1 MKISNYGKTFGQM
14 NRRSFIATGA
24 AATGLLAMPSIL
36 RAQSEEL
43 RIGWIRPLT
52 GPLASSFEALYAAG
66 DIALEEIN
74 ANGGILGR
82 QLVKVEVDDQGA
94 PAQQPLAMR
103 QLVNEGVDIVVGPVG
118 SSQTLAS
125 LALSTPAEIL
135 QSGYIT
141 ASEGGDGEQY
151 PYHYQCVFTV
161 ATQAVKYAEW
171 IAQNTDI
178 KDVGVLV
185 EDSAAGTSVLEAA
198 KVELEK
204 RGLNMTGSR
213 VFPLKTSD
221 MTPFLRDLRGSGAK
235 ALCAF
240 ASNSIDVT
248 QLFVG
253 LDRID
258 WQPPVVGHTGLV
270 FASAPDA
277 VPESARYPEVYAAT
291 YKALTYTDDEEPSD
305 RVKAYIEKILQL
317 GLPNAALPP
326 AATSPYYDFLHLVA
340 HAAEETQSVDATEL
354 KGYLDQLSGYEGI
367 FGPMSFTAT
376 NHTGYGPDQ
385 AALAQ
390 VFVPEARDLLTES
403 QGLFRP
409 RG

>member
-1 MKISNYGKTFGQM
+1 MENQKPKTTISKL
-14 NRRSFIATGA
+14 NRRGFIGTGI
-24 AATGLLAMPSIL
+24 AATGLLAAPGIL
-36 RAQSEEL
+36 RAQADDF

-74 ANGGILGR
+74 EAGGILGR
-82 QLVKVEVDDQGA
+82 KIVKVEVDDQGA

-103 QLVNEGVDIVVGPVG
+103 RLISEGVNIVVGPVG

-125 LALSTPAEIL
+125 LALSSPAKIL

-141 ASEGGDGEQY
+141 ASDGGDGEKY

-171 IAQNTDI
+171 IAGNTDF
-178 KDVGVLV
+178 KKVGVLV
-185 EDSAAGTSVLEAA
+185 EDSAAGTSVLEAT
-198 KVELEK
+198 KVELAK
-204 RGLNMTGSR
+204 RDLTMTGSR
-213 VFPLKTSD
+213 VFPLKSND
-221 MTPFLRDLRGSGAK
+221 LTPFLRDMRNSGAE
-235 ALCAF
+235 ALCVF
-240 ASNSIDVT
+240 ASNTIDST

-258 WQPPVVGHTGLV
+258 WNPPIVGHTGLF

-277 VPESARYPEVYAAT
+277 VPETARYPDVYGAT
-291 YKALTYTDDEEPSD
+291 YKALTYTETEEPSD
-305 RVKAYIEKILQL
+305 RVKAYIAKILKL
-317 GLPNAALPP
+317 GLPAAALPP
-326 AATSPYYDFLHLVA
+326 AASSPYYDFLHVVA
-340 HAAEETQSVDATEL
+340 HAANETQSLETDDL
-354 KGYLDQLSGYEGI
+354 KAYLDQLTGYEGI
-367 FGPMSFTAT
+367 FGPMSFSPE
-376 NHTGYGPDQ
+376 NHTGYGPEA

-390 VFVPEARDLLTES
+390 VFAEPSDLLTSS

>member
-1 MKISNYGKTFGQM
+1 MARSNHETPGGLM
-14 NRRSFIATGA
+14 NRRGFLRTGIAAG
-24 AATGLLAMPSIL
+24 GLLAAPGVL
-36 RAQSEEL
+36 RAQSDDL

-66 DIALEEIN
+66 DIAVDEIN
-74 ANGGILGR
+74 AAGGVLGR
-82 QLVKVEVDDQGA
+82 KIVKIEVDDQGA

-125 LALSTPAEIL
+125 LAISTPENIL

-141 ASEGGDGEQY
+141 ASEGGQGERY

-171 IAQNTDI
+171 ISRNTEF
-178 KDVGVLV
+178 KKVGVLV
-185 EDSAAGTSVLEAA
+185 EDSAAGTSVLAA
-198 KVELEK
+198 SEVELA
-204 RGLNMTGSR
+204 RAGLTMTQSR
-213 VFPLKTSD
+213 VFPLKSTD
-221 MTPFLRDLRGSGAK
+221 MTPFLRDMRNSGAE
-235 ALCAF
+235 ALCVF
-240 ASNSIDVT
+240 ASNSIDVI
-248 QLFVG
+248 QFFVG
-253 LDRID
+253 LDRIG
-258 WQPPVVGHTGLV
+258 WKPPVVGHTGLV

-291 YKALTYTDDEEPSD
+291 YKALTYAGDEEPSD
-305 RVKAYIEKILQL
+305 RVKAYIGKILQL
-317 GLPNAALPP
+317 GLPTAALPP
-326 AATSPYYDFLHLVA
+326 AATSPYYDFLHVVA
-340 HAAEETQSVDATEL
+340 HAAEETQSVDPKDL
-354 KGYLDQLSGYEGI
+354 KAYLDQLSNYEGI
-367 FGPMSFTAT
+367 FGPMSFTAD
-376 NHTGYGPDQ
+376 NHTGYGPDA

-390 VFVPEARDLLTES
+390 VFAEPNELLTSS

>member
-1 MKISNYGKTFGQM
+1 MKKHHPDKSAGGI
-14 NRRSFIATGA
+14 NRRGFIGA
-24 AATGLLAMPSIL
+24 GVAATGLLAAPGIL
-36 RAQSEEL
+36 RAQTGEF

-66 DIALEEIN
+66 DIAVEEIN
-74 ANGGILGR
+74 AAGGILGR
-82 QLVKVEVDDQGA
+82 KIVKVEVDDEGA

-103 QLVNEGVDIVVGPVG
+103 QLINEGVNVVVGPVG

-125 LALSTPAEIL
+125 LAVSTPAKIL

-141 ASEGGDGEQY
+141 ASDGGMGDKY
-151 PYHYQCVFTV
+151 PYHYQCTFTV

-171 IAQNTDI
+171 IAENTDF
-178 KDVGVLV
+178 KDVAVLV
-185 EDSAAGTSVLEAA
+185 EDSAAGSSVLEAA
-198 KVELEK
+198 EVELAN

-213 VFPLKTSD
+213 VFPLRTSD
-221 MTPFLRDLRGSGAK
+221 MTPFLRDLRNSGAQ

-253 LDRID
+253 LDRIG
-258 WQPPVVGHTGLV
+258 WQPPVVGHVGLV
-270 FASAPDA
+270 FAAAPDA
-277 VPESARYPEVYAAT
+277 VPDTARFPDAYAAT
-291 YKALTYTDDEEPSD
+291 YKALTYTDTETPSE
-305 RVKAYIEKILQL
+305 RVRTYIDKILQL
-317 GLPNAALPP
+317 GLPTAALPP
-326 AATSPYYDFLHLVA
+326 AATSPYYDFLHVVA
-340 HAAEETQSVDATEL
+340 HAAEATQSLETEDL
-354 KGYLDQLSGYEGI
+354 KSYLDQLSGYDGI
-367 FGPMSFTAT
+367 FGPMSFTAE
-376 NHTGYGPDQ
+376 NHTAYGPEA

-390 VFVPEARDLLTES
+390 VFAEPSDLLTGS